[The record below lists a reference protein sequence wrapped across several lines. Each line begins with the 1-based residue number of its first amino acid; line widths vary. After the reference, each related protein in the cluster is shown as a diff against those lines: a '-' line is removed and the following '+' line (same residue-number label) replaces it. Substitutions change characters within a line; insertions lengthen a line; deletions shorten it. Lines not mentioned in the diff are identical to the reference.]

1 MQKAEYQMRKNK
13 LNINK
18 LGLNAYKVNFI
29 YLIKAI
35 AF

>member
-1 MQKAEYQMRKNK
+1 MRKNK

-18 LGLNAYKVNFI
+18 LGLNAYKINFI
-29 YLIKAI
+29 YFIKAA

>member
-1 MQKAEYQMRKNK
+1 MHKNK

-18 LGLNAYKVNFI
+18 LGLNAYKVNLI
-29 YLIKAI
+29 YLIKAA